1 MTNKVD
7 FAHIQ
12 VEGRSWLIVDT
23 PGIFDTNV
31 PINETLKELAKVMI
45 ITSPGVHVF
54 LIVIRI
60 NRFTEE
66 EYKAIQILENRF
78 GPELYERAVIVFTG
92 YDDLEADDITFENYI
107 ENLNDNLKSVVN
119 ACGNR
124 TIPFT
129 NRLKINRDVSKHQVK
144 DLVKTV
150 DKVVKS
156 KKYTCYTN
164 DIYEAFE
171 KKIQEDIKKRMDE
184 EKRKKEELKKELED
198 LKAEQEKLKQD
209 KEKVKQMEKELRE
222 MEVKQSSAS
231 DIRLNIHNEAK
242 HESGS
247 FFGFIGGVVWTLLFS
262 WWWPL

>member
-31 PINETLKELAKVMI
+31 PINETLRELAKVMI

-66 EYKAIQILENRF
+66 EYKAIQIL

-107 ENLNDNLKSVVN
+107 ENSNDNLKSVVN

-129 NRLKINRDVSKHQVK
+129 NRLKTNRDVSKHQVK
-144 DLVKTV
+144 NLVKTV
-150 DKVVKS
+150 DEVVKS
-156 KKYTCYTN
+156 KEYTCYTN
-164 DIYEAFE
+164 DIYKAFE
-171 KKIQEDIKKRMDE
+171 KKIQEEIKKRMDE
-184 EKRKKEELKKELED
+184 ENWEKEELKKALED
-198 LKAEQEKLKQD
+198 LKAEKEQAKEVIKQ
-209 KEKVKQMEKELRE
+209 KEKELQE

-231 DIRLNIHNEAK
+231 DIRKNIHNEAK
-242 HESGS
+242 HESES
-247 FFGFIGGVVWTLLFS
+247 FAGFIGGALWKVFCS
-262 WWWPL
+262 WWWPW

>member
-1 MTNKVD
+1 MTHKVD

-31 PINETLKELAKVMI
+31 PINETLRELAKVMI

-78 GPELYERAVIVFTG
+78 GPQLFERAVIVFTG

-107 ENLNDNLKSVVN
+107 ENSNDMLKSVIN

-144 DLVKTV
+144 NLAKSV

-156 KKYTCYTN
+156 KKYTYYTN
-164 DIYEAFE
+164 EVYEAFE
-171 KKIQEDIKKRMDE
+171 KKIQERIKKQMDE
-184 EKRKKEELKKELED
+184 EKREKEELKKALEELEAG
-198 LKAEQEKLKQD
+198 KEKLDQAEEKIKQ
-209 KEKVKQMEKELRE
+209 KEKELLE

-231 DIRLNIHNEAK
+231 DIRINIHNEAK

-247 FFGFIGGVVWTLLFS
+247 FFEFVGGVLWTLLCS
-262 WWWPL
+262 WWWPW